1 MLGLGVV
8 MGAKNYSPR
17 QVLVNE
23 LQQRLSNL
31 DSELGTLR
39 DKTRQAE
46 ARANS
51 LQNEKALLTSTEQ
64 RSLRTVEELSMEKH
78 KLSAQLHVEQK
89 VREQTACMVDL
100 NSMPLESVK
109 RFLAAIILGLL

>member
-1 MLGLGVV
+1 M
-8 MGAKNYSPR
+8 
-17 QVLVNE
+17 NE

-64 RSLRTVEELSMEKH
+64 RLLRTVEELSMEKH
-78 KLSAQLHVEQK
+78 KLSAQLQVEQK
-89 VREQTACMVDL
+89 VHEQTACVVAL
-100 NSMPLESVK
+100 NSMCWKSVMW
-109 RFLAAIILGLL
+109 FLGAMNIILGLFLVIISCQRAGICG